1 MLNHR
6 NRATTPNAALNI
18 MIVDDTPKR
27 ALLLEQGLTDAGH
40 HVMVRLRQ
48 PYDLLSEVRKHQPDV
63 IIIEVESPDRDTLEH
78 ICVVSRDDPKPVV
91 IFAEKSDEHTI
102 RDALRAGVSAYV
114 VDGIDRARVQYIVQV
129 AVARFREY
137 QTMREELE
145 QAKTTIAENKTIDRA
160 KGIVM
165 RQRQCSE
172 QQAYAML
179 RKLAMDQNK
188 KISEIARNVLS
199 VAQVLGES

>member
-1 MLNHR
+1 MVTHR
-6 NRATTPNAALNI
+6 THATEPKVALNI
-18 MIVDDTPKR
+18 MIVDDTPQR
-27 ALLLEQGLTDAGH
+27 AELLEQGLKDAGH
-40 HVMVRLRQ
+40 HVIVRLRQ
-48 PYDLLSEVRKHQPDV
+48 PYDLLREVRKHQPDV

-102 RDALRAGVSAYV
+102 RGALRAGVSAYV
-114 VDGIDRARVQYIVQV
+114 VDGIDRARVQFIVQV

-137 QTMREELE
+137 QAMREELE
-145 QAKTTIAENKTIDRA
+145 QAKTTIADNKTIDRA

-165 RQRQCSE
+165 HQRQCSE
-172 QQAYAML
+172 QQAYALL

-188 KISEIARNVLS
+188 RIAEVARNLLS
-199 VAQVLGES
+199 VAQVLSNG

>member
-1 MLNHR
+1 MVKHQTHALE
-6 NRATTPNAALNI
+6 PNVALNI
-18 MIVDDTPKR
+18 MIVDDTPRR
-27 ALLLEQGLTDAGH
+27 AALLEQGLLDAGH
-40 HVMVRLRQ
+40 HVIVRLRQ
-48 PYDLLSEVRKHQPDV
+48 PYDLLREVRKHQPDV

-102 RDALRAGVSAYV
+102 REALRAGVSAYV
-114 VDGIDRARVQYIVQV
+114 VDGVDRARVQFIVQV

-137 QTMREELE
+137 QAMREELE
-145 QAKTTIAENKTIDRA
+145 QAKTTIADNKTIDRA

-172 QQAYAML
+172 QQAYALL

-188 KISEIARNVLS
+188 RIAEIARNVLS
-199 VAQVLGES
+199 AAQVLSDV